1 MSKRGSSQAS
11 APRVSQRAGLHTDPV
26 DRKLMSGLRIQVAF
40 MIFTVLVV
48 TALTGLVFLFVSKI
62 FAELTP
68 SIRSDLSNK
77 ALRGSAEI
85 ALSADVG
92 IVIRDAAQ
100 IAKSWTGYEHDP
112 DVIAIV
118 VTDTAGEVL
127 ATHLH
132 GPEPIPELFSGAAG
146 ELHIAPDRF
155 SAWSESIIEG
165 TTVGKV
171 GVVVSSMRLQA
182 GNKLERR
189 VLLSAGISGAA
200 ALLLALMFV
209 RFYVGPLIRVTE
221 RAFIRLEKTTLEALE
236 ATRVKSEFL
245 ANMSHEIRTPMNG
258 VLGMIELLG
267 GTSLDDKQRR
277 FVTTLE
283 GSAQGLM
290 TVLNDILDFSKIEA
304 GKLKIAY
311 EPVSVRDV
319 VEEVAELFAGRAHK
333 KRLELTCH
341 IDTALPDMLE
351 LDGDRLR
358 QVLSNLTS
366 NAVKFTDRG
375 QVVIRARPSEGNRV
389 RFEVQDT
396 GIGIKPETANQLFD
410 AFVQADGSMTRRYGG
425 TGLGLTICR
434 QLVMLMGGEIGA
446 GGEPGVGSTFWFTLP
461 LRAIEGVTP
470 KTLDEPRYKVKTLI
484 VDDNE
489 TNRVVLEELMKR
501 WGIPSVSLET
511 AEAALIEVEAAEAR
525 GEPFGL
531 ILSDLNMPDID
542 GASLAR
548 ALSVGGNGPM
558 SRARFILLTSSDADT
573 VEGVGDCIDGLLQ
586 KPVRAQH
593 LVRTMNSV
601 LAASANVAPR
611 RRTSAPR
618 AAARSPTPILVVEDN
633 PVNQEVMREAL
644 LALGYT
650 SHIVG
655 NGKLALDALD
665 QRKYPLIFMD
675 CQMPVMDGYQ
685 ATREIRRREAGGPR
699 LPIVAVTAHA
709 FGEERD
715 KVMAAGMDDYI
726 TKPVRQA
733 ALAEAIGRWWPDG
746 VKGEPASEVEP
757 FAPQSA
763 ARAASQPDAAPP
775 EAVLRAFV
783 RVVPGQIGEIEQ
795 AIAASDPRALAAAAH
810 KLKGGCLALGAAS
823 MASLCAQLEKNPDN
837 RAALCAQLGP
847 EFERVMARW
856 IPAGSSAERPQVSSA
871 G

>member
-1 MSKRGSSQAS
+1 MAS
-11 APRVSQRAGLHTDPV
+11 APRLSQHAGLHTDPN

-40 MIFTVLVV
+40 MLFTVLVV

-68 SIRSDLSNK
+68 SIRADLANK

-92 IVIRDAAQ
+92 IVIRDPAQ
-100 IAKSWTGYEHDP
+100 IAKSWSGYENDP
-112 DVIAIV
+112 DVVAIV
-118 VTDTAGEVL
+118 VTDPSGEVL

-132 GPEPIPELFSGAAG
+132 SPDPIPELFAGAPG
-146 ELHIAPDRF
+146 ELHVTPDGF
-155 SAWSESIIEG
+155 SAWTESIIEG
-165 TTVGKV
+165 TSVGRV
-171 GVVVSSMRLQA
+171 GVVVSGMRLQA
-182 GNKLERR
+182 GSKLEHS
-189 VLLSAGISGAA
+189 VLYSAAISGAV
-200 ALLLALMFV
+200 ALILALIFV
-209 RFYVGPLIRVTE
+209 RFYVGPLISVTE
-221 RAFIRLEKTTLEALE
+221 RAFVRLEKTTLEALE

-258 VLGMIELLG
+258 VLGMIELLA

-277 FVTTLE
+277 YTATLE

-304 GKLKIAY
+304 GKLKIAL
-311 EPVSVRDV
+311 EPCSVRDV

-333 KRLELTCH
+333 KRVELTCH
-341 IDTALPDMLE
+341 IDAELPEMLE
-351 LDGDRLR
+351 LDSDRLR

-366 NAVKFTDRG
+366 NAVKFTERG
-375 QVVIRARPSEGNRV
+375 QVVIRARPSEGHRV

-396 GIGIKPETANQLFD
+396 GIGIKKETANQLFD

-434 QLVMLMGGEIGA
+434 QLVILMGGEIGA
-446 GGEPGVGSTFWFTLP
+446 EGQPGVGSTFWFTLP
-461 LRAIEGVTP
+461 LRKVEGAQP
-470 KTLDEPRYKVKTLI
+470 KTLDEPKYKVRTLI
-484 VDDNE
+484 VDDNV

-501 WGIPSVSLET
+501 WGIPSVSLDN
-511 AEAALIEVEAAEAR
+511 AEAALIEVEEAEAR

-573 VEGVGDCIDGLLQ
+573 VDGVGDCIDGLLQ

-593 LVRTMNSV
+593 LVRSMNSV
-601 LAASANVAPR
+601 LAGSANVAPK
-611 RRTSAPR
+611 RRTAAPQ
-618 AAARSPTPILVVEDN
+618 AAARSPVPVLVVEDN

-665 QRKYPLIFMD
+665 ERKYPLIFMD
-675 CQMPVMDGYQ
+675 CQMPVMDGYH
-685 ATREIRRREAGGPR
+685 ATREIRRREAGAAR
-699 LPIVAVTAHA
+699 VPIVAVTAHA

-715 KVMAAGMDDYI
+715 KVLAAGMDDYI

-733 ALAEAIGRWWPDG
+733 ALAEAIGRWWPEG
-746 VKGEPASEVEP
+746 ASGSPPSETEV
-757 FAPQSA
+757 FAPQSEE
-763 ARAASQPDAAPP
+763 RDASQPDGAPP

-795 AIAASDPRALAAAAH
+795 AIAASDPKALAAAAH

-837 RAALCAQLGP
+837 RATLCAQLGP
-847 EFERVMARW
+847 ELERVLQRW
-856 IPAGSSAERPQVSSA
+856 CPSDSTAETHHVSNAG
-871 G
+871 

>member
-1 MSKRGSSQAS
+1 
-11 APRVSQRAGLHTDPV
+11 
-26 DRKLMSGLRIQVAF
+26 MSGLRIQVAF

-48 TALTGLVFLFVSKI
+48 TALTGLVFLFVSRI

-68 SIRSDLSNK
+68 SIRSDLANK
-77 ALRGSAEI
+77 AVRGSAEI

-92 IVIRDAAQ
+92 IVIRDPAQ
-100 IAKSWTGYEHDP
+100 IAKSWAGYENDP
-112 DVIAIV
+112 DVVAII
-118 VTDTAGEVL
+118 VTDPAGEVL
-127 ATHLH
+127 ATHQH
-132 GPEPIPELFSGAAG
+132 SPDPIPELFSGAAG
-146 ELHIAPDRF
+146 ELHVTPDRF
-155 SAWSESIIEG
+155 SAWTESVIEG
-165 TTVGKV
+165 TSVGKV
-171 GVVVSSMRLQA
+171 GVVVSSMRLEA
-182 GNKLERR
+182 GTKLERS
-189 VLLSAGISGAA
+189 VLLSAAISGAA
-200 ALLLALMFV
+200 ALILALLFV

-221 RAFIRLEKTTLEALE
+221 KAFIRLEKTTLEALE

-277 FVTTLE
+277 FVATLE

-311 EPVSVRDV
+311 EPCSVRDV

-341 IDTALPDMLE
+341 IDADLPDMLE

-366 NAVKFTDRG
+366 NAVKFTERG

-389 RFEVQDT
+389 RFEVQDS
-396 GIGIKPETANQLFD
+396 GIGIKQETAHQLFD

-434 QLVMLMGGEIGA
+434 QLVVLMGGEIGA
-446 GGEPGVGSTFWFTLP
+446 IGEPGVGSTFWFTLP
-461 LRAIEGVTP
+461 LRAVAGAQP

-501 WGIPSVSLET
+501 WNIPSVSLDN
-511 AEAALIEVEAAEAR
+511 AEAALMEVEQAEAS
-525 GEPFGL
+525 GEPFGM

-548 ALSVGGNGPM
+548 ALAVGGNGPM
-558 SRARFILLTSSDADT
+558 SRSRFILLTSSDADT
-573 VEGVGDCIDGLLQ
+573 VDGVGDCIDGILQ

-593 LVRTMNSV
+593 LVRTMNTV
-601 LAASANVAPR
+601 LAGSANVAPR
-611 RRTSAPR
+611 RRTGAPQ
-618 AAARSPTPILVVEDN
+618 AAARSPIPILVVEDN

-644 LALGYT
+644 LALGYI
-650 SHIVG
+650 SHMVG
-655 NGKLALDALD
+655 NGKLALEALD
-665 QRKYPLIFMD
+665 ERKYPLIFMD

-685 ATREIRRREAGGPR
+685 ATREIRRREGGGPR

-715 KVMAAGMDDYI
+715 KVLAAGMDDYI

-733 ALAEAIGRWWPDG
+733 ALMEAIGRWWPEG
-746 VKGEPASEVEP
+746 ARGEPGSEVEP
-757 FAPQSA
+757 FAPQSTQ
-763 ARAASQPDAAPP
+763 RATSEPDATPP

-795 AIAASDPRALAAAAH
+795 AIAASDPKALAAAAH
-810 KLKGGCLALGAAS
+810 KLKGGCLALGAAT

-837 RAALCAQLGP
+837 RAALCAQLGG

-856 IPAGSSAERPQVSSA
+856 SPAGSHTEAPHASSA